1 MRPNFS
7 RFLNLKHLLTITFIG
22 IERFLF
28 KKNVMSP
35 YWLIIDD
42 KFQEFLYPSFF
53 RFNSFSA

>member
-42 KFQEFLYPSFF
+42 KFQQFFVSFLF
-53 RFNSFSA
+53 